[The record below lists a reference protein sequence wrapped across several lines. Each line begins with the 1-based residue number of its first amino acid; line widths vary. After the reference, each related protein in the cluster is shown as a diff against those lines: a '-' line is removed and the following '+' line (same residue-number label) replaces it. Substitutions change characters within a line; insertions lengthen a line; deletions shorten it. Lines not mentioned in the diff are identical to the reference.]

1 MELTSAQHA
10 RNYLDQSQL
19 WERELVDYID
29 RCQKQ
34 SSGPDSLSEI
44 AASLAR
50 EELRRCLQARSLVRR
65 HGDRPLADVAAALCD
80 AGLSDHASALVRGNW
95 ASVGLQI
102 E

>member
-1 MELTSAQHA
+1 MKLRSVSTRRNRVWVLRLEQGSIAMELIPTNNDQ
-10 RNYLDQSQL
+10 NYLDQSRL

-34 SSGPDSLSEI
+34 SSGEDSLSEI

-50 EELRRCLQARSLVRR
+50 QELRRCLQARSLVRC
-65 HGDRPLADVAAALCD
+65 HSDLPLAEIV
-80 AGLSDHASALVRGNW
+80 
-95 ASVGLQI
+95 

>member
-1 MELTSAQHA
+1 LDVISGQHD
-10 RNYLDQSQL
+10 RNYLSQSQL

-34 SSGPDSLSEI
+34 SSGPESLSEI

-50 EELRRCLQARSLVRR
+50 EELRRCLQARSLIRR
-65 HGDRPLADVAAALCD
+65 HGDRPLNDVEAALCH
-80 AGLSDHASALVRGNW
+80 AGLSDHASALVQGNW
-95 ASVGLQI
+95 ANVGLQI

>member
-1 MELTSAQHA
+1 MEGIHSSIQL
-10 RNYLDQSQL
+10 NYLQQSRL

-34 SSGPDSLSEI
+34 SSGAESLSEI

-50 EELRRCLQARSLVRR
+50 LELRRCLQARALVRR
-65 HGDRPLADVAAALCD
+65 LDDHDLSDIVEALCN
-80 AGLSDHASALVRGNW
+80 AGLADHASALLHGNW
-95 ASVGLQI
+95 AAVGLVI

>member
-1 MELTSAQHA
+1 MELIPAKNDQ
-10 RNYLDQSQL
+10 NYLDQSRL

-34 SSGPDSLSEI
+34 SSGADSLSEI

-50 EELRRCLQARSLVRR
+50 QELRRCLQARALIRR
-65 HGDRPLADVAAALCD
+65 HSDLALVEIVEALSD

-95 ASVGLQI
+95 AAVGLQI

>member
-1 MELTSAQHA
+1 MELISATNDQ
-10 RNYLDQSQL
+10 NYLEQSLL

-34 SSGPDSLSEI
+34 SSGADSLSEI

-50 EELRRCLQARSLVRR
+50 QELRRCLQARSLVRR
-65 HGDRPLADVAAALCD
+65 WSDRPLEEIAEALCSS
-80 AGLSDHASALVRGNW
+80 GLSDHASALVRGNW
-95 ASVGLQI
+95 AAVGLQI

>member
-1 MELTSAQHA
+1 MGLTPPRSDQ
-10 RNYLDQSQL
+10 NYLDQSLL

-34 SSGPDSLSEI
+34 SSGDDSLSEV

-65 HGDRPLADVAAALCD
+65 HSGLPLAEIIEVLSD
-80 AGLSDHASALVRGNW
+80 AGLTDHASALMRGNW
-95 ASVGLQI
+95 AAVGLQI